1 MRTSQRGSI
10 LGSVLGIV
18 LCGVLG
24 GVAAW
29 AIVRAI
35 GLDGVPGAIAAAVV
49 GMVVATA
56 AWVAGTALVRALRRP
71 R

>member
-1 MRTSQRGSI
+1 MTSYQRGSI

-18 LCGVLG
+18 LCGGLG

-35 GLDGVPGAIAAAVV
+35 GLDGVPGAIAAAVI
-49 GMVVATA
+49 GMAVATA
-56 AWVAGTALVRALRRP
+56 AWVAVTVLARKLRRQ

>member
-1 MRTSQRGSI
+1 MTTSQRGSI
-10 LGSVLGIV
+10 VGSVLGIV
-18 LCGVLG
+18 FCGSLG

-35 GLDGVPGAIAAAVV
+35 GLDGVPGAIAAAVI
-49 GMVVATA
+49 GMVVATG
-56 AWVAGTALVRALRRP
+56 AWIAGASFLCALRRT

>member
-1 MRTSQRGSI
+1 MTTSQRGSM

-18 LCGVLG
+18 VCGGLG

-35 GLDGVPGAIAAAVV
+35 GLDGAVAGIAAAVV

-56 AWVAGTALVRALRRP
+56 LWTGGTTLLRALRRS